1 LLRNSLKEYYRGPN
15 ITKDFRVL
23 LLKIT
28 VDFPESLQN
37 PLDVV
42 NWEFSESWS
51 EAINPRIPV
60 LTNQRLDYHSD
71 YVDCV
76 YKFSVDYEHEIS
88 EEFREIALKADGV
101 VLQKIWN
108 VYIQDCS
115 IKVGTTAE
123 ELANTV
129 VWELNSP
136 EVQDLKTKVLSAKF
150 SSSFFTKCAILS
162 DVITNHSDD
171 DSFAKLIEY
180 NDIGLPLAQRVNLA
194 EEISDLDEEDI
205 DNLDCIDET
214 WEHLCETLGVDEDGD
229 FTSFADMRNP

>member
-1 LLRNSLKEYYRGPN
+1 LLRKSFKEHYRGPN

-51 EAINPRIPV
+51 EAITPGIPA
-60 LTNQRLDYHSD
+60 LTKQRLDYHSD
-71 YVDCV
+71 YVDCA
-76 YKFSVDYEHEIS
+76 YKFSVDYGHEIS
-88 EEFREIALKADGV
+88 EEFREIALKANGV
-101 VLQKIWN
+101 LLQKVWN

-115 IKVGTTAE
+115 FKVGTTAE

-129 VWELNSP
+129 DWELNSGKQ
-136 EVQDLKTKVLSAKF
+136 ELKTKVLSAKF

-162 DVITNHSDD
+162 DVFINKSNEASLTD
-171 DSFAKLIEY
+171 FIEY
-180 NDIGLPLAQRVNLA
+180 NDIGLPLAHRANLA
-194 EEISDLDEEDI
+194 KEIGDLDDEDL
-205 DNLDCIDET
+205 DNFDCIDET
-214 WEHLCETLGVDEDGD
+214 WEQLCEVLGVDKDGD
-229 FTSFADMRNP
+229 FISFADMKLS